1 MAGFFVAKIETVY
14 IVIPSERLCRH
25 IIGDPAPRR
34 CVGPAKYFALRQANR
49 VKLFNIIILQIF
61 SSPLGGG
68 RHTTK
73 LIAQKISLTE
83 NEFGGVTGGGKVLPC
98 PPLTPP

>member
-34 CVGPAKYFALRQANR
+34 CVGPAKYFAIRQTIRVNR
-49 VKLFNIIILQIF
+49 IVDTDFVVLGDSISNQNIAILLQ
-61 SSPLGGG
+61 
-68 RHTTK
+68 
-73 LIAQKISLTE
+73 
-83 NEFGGVTGGGKVLPC
+83 
-98 PPLTPP
+98 